1 MAPAAAVPATSRAS
15 VAPRVRAD
23 RRRAL
28 GPADAVRLAIDECE
42 EMIMRYSLGCEGRR
56 RPCRVARRLRRYRLV
71 PTWLPITPPI
81 AAPPTVPMALPPV
94 RTAPPTAPM
103 PAPTAVFW
111 SRWDMP
117 AQPLKPITA
126 ARVSA
131 PATDAALT

>member
-1 MAPAAAVPATSRAS
+1 ECEKVFMSTPWV
-15 VAPRVRAD
+15 VRAD
-23 RRRAL
+23 AGPCGAARRR
-28 GPADAVRLAIDECE
+28 G
-42 EMIMRYSLGCEGRR
+42 G
-56 RPCRVARRLRRYRLV
+56 YRLSL
-71 PTWLPITPPI
+71 PIWLPITPPT

-111 SRWDMP
+111 SRWDIP
-117 AQPLKPITA
+117 AQPLKHTTA